1 MPFVE
6 IKHDCRVM
14 GLGFAPGDTP
24 VEVDEAV
31 SEALV
36 KEKLAIVV
44 DAPAAPVGGAPA
56 GDPPKSDDPAANESK
71 QAQLPLG
78 NKEAE
83 SN

>member
-1 MPFVE
+1 MPFVKIE
-6 IKHDCRVM
+6 HDCRVM
-14 GLGFAPGDTP
+14 GLGFAPGDAA
-24 VEVDEAV
+24 VEVDENVA
-31 SEALV
+31 EALV

-44 DAPAAPVGGAPA
+44 DAPA

-83 SN
+83 NN